1 MVVVKGEYLTT
12 MFVTLVDCA
21 KTIESMLLFFLPLL
35 SPHSGAL
42 RLQFLRVRQANVVQN
57 THDSIHSGLAFGLHE
72 VHLYDHDI
80 FLCDH
85 LQRRVQLWLSGDRIA
100 RGARSFSI
108 ATTHGQEQCHR
119 STL

>member
-12 MFVTLVDCA
+12 IFVTLVDCA

-57 THDSIHSGLAFGLHE
+57 THDSIHSGLAFRLHE
-72 VHLYDHDI
+72 VHLYDHDF